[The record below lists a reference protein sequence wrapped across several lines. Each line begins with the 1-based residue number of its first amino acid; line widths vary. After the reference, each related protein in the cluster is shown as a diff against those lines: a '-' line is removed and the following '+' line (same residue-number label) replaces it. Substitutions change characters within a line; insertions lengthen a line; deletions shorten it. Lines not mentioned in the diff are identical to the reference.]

1 MLDHYLTYRG
11 KMGVSAVPGSGKT
24 FTLSYLAAQLVAT
37 KLDDDQEVL
46 IVTLVNSAVDNF
58 RKRIGDFIKDM
69 GLISGFGY
77 RVRTLHGLAHD
88 IVRLRPGLVGLADD
102 FIIVDE
108 RESGHILDE
117 VVNRWLRSH
126 PNAADPYLDWGELS
140 DAKAE
145 WVKGGAAGTGW
156 PDLALD
162 IARAFIKRAKDWRL
176 SPDVLTTQLEASSVP
191 LPLAKMAT
199 AVYQDYQLALTYRGG
214 VDFDDLIRLAHEA
227 LRSDEDFLAR
237 LHHQWPYV
245 LEDEAQDSSK
255 SQEEILCLLAG
266 TKGNWVR
273 VGDPNQAVYHTF
285 TNASPEYLR
294 RFLHESDVAPRALP
308 NSGRSQPAI
317 IQLANY
323 LIDWT
328 RHEHPVPE
336 LHGTLSLP
344 HIEPT
349 PPGDPQP
356 NPPDTPSQI
365 HLIDKRY
372 TPDAEVQDVVRS
384 VERWLEEHP
393 EETGETVAILTPRN
407 KKGVDIV
414 NALRQAKIPHV
425 ELLNS
430 TAATRSTAGVL
441 GNVLRHLS
449 QPTSARQ
456 LATLFRAWQRAD
468 WDDPDQRTR
477 LRTIETWLRRLRRVE
492 NFLWPLEG
500 EASWIPDESL
510 ETQEETGALD
520 LLVGFRAI
528 VRRWQAAVALPV
540 DQLILT
546 VAQDLF
552 AEPTDLAL
560 AHKLAVELRHRQ
572 NLNPDWRLPE
582 LTEELA
588 IIARNQ
594 RRFLGFEN
602 VDTGFEPPAGIVTIA
617 TMHRAKGLEW
627 DRVYLMAVNNYNFP
641 SAQEHDSYIS
651 ERWFIR
657 DQLNLEAEALDQLK
671 ALSKDNPAAYVEG
684 KATLEARTD
693 YAAERLRLLYV
704 GITRAKKELIIT
716 WNSGR
721 SQSQRPPNQ
730 QATPFIALS
739 TWWSVKPR
747 DED

>member
-1 MLDHYLTYRG
+1 MLDHYLTYQG

-24 FTLSYLAAQLVAT
+24 FTLSYLAAHLVAT

-69 GLISGFGY
+69 GLIPGFGY

-102 FIIVDE
+102 FIIIDE

-162 IARAFIKRAKDWRL
+162 IARAFIKRAKDWWL
-176 SPDVLTTQLEASSVP
+176 SPEVLTTQLEASSVP

-255 SQEEILCLLAG
+255 SQEEILRLLAG

-336 LHGTLSLP
+336 LRGTLSLP

-349 PPGDPQP
+349 PPGDPQS

-393 EETGETVAILTPRN
+393 KETGETVAVLSPRN
-407 KKGVDIV
+407 KKGVDVV
-414 NALRQAKIPHV
+414 NALRQAKVPHV

-468 WDDPDQRTR
+468 WDDPDQRTC

-492 NFLWPLEG
+492 DFLWPLEG
-500 EASWIPDESL
+500 GAGWVPDESL
-510 ETQEETGALD
+510 ETQEETDARD
-520 LLVGFRAI
+520 LLVDFRAI

-594 RRFLGFEN
+594 RRFLGFED
-602 VDTGFEPPAGIVTIA
+602 VDTGFEPPAGVVTVA

-704 GITRAKKELIIT
+704 GITRAKKELIVT

-739 TWWSVKPR
+739 TWWSEQPR